1 MSEFTA
7 GQPRQ
12 PAGRTEPTAT
22 SFSPA
27 PKDQVNLKSS
37 RPAVGATASEEQGT
51 AQDRC

>member
-1 MSEFTA
+1 MSEFTS

-22 SFSPA
+22 SFSPS

-37 RPAVGATASEEQGT
+37 RPPVGATAPEEQGT